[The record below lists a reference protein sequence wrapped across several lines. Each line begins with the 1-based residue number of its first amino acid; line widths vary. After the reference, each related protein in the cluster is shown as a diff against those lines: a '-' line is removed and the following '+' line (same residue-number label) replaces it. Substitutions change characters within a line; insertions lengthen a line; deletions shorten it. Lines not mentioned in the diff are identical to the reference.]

1 MMSRLLATPR
11 SRRRTSRVPAVLP
24 AVVGLAA
31 LLAACGDP
39 GSAGGG
45 SPEPEDTASGTAAA
59 TCEPVP
65 DQELVV
71 LEDDQKLQTVDNII
85 PAVNAD
91 LASSAPDVIP
101 LLDTVSAALDTD
113 TLIGLN
119 RAVDVERRTS
129 QEVAQEFVQQAGLE
143 ASDSSVGEGTSV
155 AIGAADFAESA
166 TLGTIYGEVL
176 ESAGFDVTVT
186 TIGNR
191 EAYLPALLDG
201 SQVQVIPEYVGTL
214 TEFLNKQVNGA
225 DAEAVASGDLDAT
238 VTELTSL
245 GDEVGLTFGEP
256 SPAQDQNAF
265 AVTKSFAEEHGVT
278 TLSELAETC
287 GGLVLGGP
295 PECTER
301 PFCQPGLEGTYGLT
315 FAEFRSLD
323 AGGPLTKAAL
333 QNGEITLGLV
343 FSSDGALSTSG

>member
-1 MMSRLLATPR
+1 MTSHRTTTL
-11 SRRRTSRVPAVLP
+11 RRTTAALA
-24 AVVGLAA
+24 AVVGASG

-45 SPEPEDTASGTAAA
+45 GSSASATGGAAA
-59 TCEPVP
+59 ASCEAVP
-65 DQELVV
+65 DDALVV
-71 LEDDQKLQTVDNII
+71 LEDDKKLQTVDNIV

-91 LASSAPDVIP
+91 LVSQAPDLIP

-119 RAVDVERRTS
+119 KAVDIDRKASED
-129 QEVAQEFVQQAGLE
+129 VAAQFVQDAGLAADD
-143 ASDSSVGEGTSV
+143 ASAGEGVSV

-166 TLGTIYGEVL
+166 TLGNIYADVL
-176 ESAGFDVTVT
+176 ESAGYDVSVT

-191 EAYLPALLDG
+191 ETYLPALLEG
-201 SQVQVIPEYVGTL
+201 EQVQMVPEYVGTL
-214 TEFLNKQVNGA
+214 TEFLNKDLNGA
-225 DAEAVASGDLDAT
+225 DAEPVASGDLDST
-238 VTELTSL
+238 VAALTDL
-245 GDEVGLTFGEP
+245 GQQAGLAFGTP

-265 AVTKSFAEEHGVT
+265 AVTQAFAAEHDLT
-278 TLSELAETC
+278 TLSDLAEAC
-287 GGLVLGGP
+287 GGLVLGAG

-301 PFCQPGLEGTYGLT
+301 PFCQPGLEETYGLT
-315 FAEFRSLD
+315 FSEFRSLD

-343 FSSDGALSTSG
+343 FSSDGSLSTSAG

>member
-1 MMSRLLATPR
+1 M
-11 SRRRTSRVPAVLP
+11 
-24 AVVGLAA
+24 
-31 LLAACGDP
+31 
-39 GSAGGG
+39 
-45 SPEPEDTASGTAAA
+45 TAAA

-65 DQELVV
+65 GQELVV
-71 LEDDQKLQTVDNII
+71 LQDDKKLQTVDNII
-85 PAVNAD
+85 PAVNAK
-91 LASSAPDVIP
+91 LADAAPDVIT

-119 RAVDVERRTS
+119 RAVDVERRSS

-143 ASDSSVGEGTSV
+143 ASDPSVGEGTSV
-155 AIGAADFAESA
+155 TIGAADFAESA

-191 EAYLPALLDG
+191 EAYLPALLQG
-201 SQVQVIPEYVGTL
+201 SQVQVVPEYVGTL

-238 VTELTSL
+238 VTALTSL
-245 GDEVGLTFGEP
+245 GEETGLAFGEP

-265 AVTKSFAEEHGVT
+265 AVTKAFADEHGVT
-278 TLSELAETC
+278 TLSELGEMC

-301 PFCQPGLEGTYGLT
+301 PFCQPGLEETYGLS

-343 FSSDGALSTSG
+343 FSSDGALSTSS